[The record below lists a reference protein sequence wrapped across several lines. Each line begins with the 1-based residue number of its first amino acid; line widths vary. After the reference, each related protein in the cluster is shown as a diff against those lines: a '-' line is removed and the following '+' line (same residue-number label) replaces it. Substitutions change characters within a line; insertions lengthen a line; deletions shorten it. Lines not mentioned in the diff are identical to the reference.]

1 MSKFRGTG
9 EPSTYVISITPFAKD
24 SSFDEEGI
32 RHHLRRLRAAGIGV
46 YVGGGGSGEGFA
58 MSADEHKRLLDIAVE
73 ELKGGVPIRAMG
85 TEPRTASQMVE
96 YVGIAQSAGVDA
108 AQIYS
113 LDQGHGHQP
122 FKDEIR
128 TYFTEILDAVDIPSI
143 ISTHQSVGYL
153 IPIELLDELVDR
165 YPHVVGINCSTGDVR
180 YLIELIDTV
189 GDRVEI
195 HVGGPFQALSALSL
209 GATGFLSSEGNLA
222 PKLCVSV
229 IDSFKKGDLD
239 GAFDSYAR
247 VARLSRALYNRGGI
261 RATKAVLTELGLAGG
276 YPRRPQ
282 LEVSATVVGE
292 LMELVRGLDLANI
305 EGWPA
310 TDA

>member
-1 MSKFRGTG
+1 MSTFRGTG

-24 SSFDEEGI
+24 GSFDEAGV
-32 RHHLRRLRAAGIGV
+32 RRHLRRLRDAGIGV

-58 MSADEHKRLLDIAVE
+58 MSADEHKRLLEIAVD
-73 ELKGGVPIRAMG
+73 ELEGRVPIRAMG
-85 TEPRTASQMVE
+85 TEPRAASQMIE
-96 YVGIAQSAGVDA
+96 YVSVAKSVGVDG

-122 FKDEIR
+122 FRDEIR
-128 TYFTEILDAVDIPSI
+128 TYFTDILDAVDIPSI

-153 IPIELLDELVDR
+153 IPIDLLDELVDR
-165 YPHVVGINCSTGDVR
+165 YPHVVGINCSTGDMR

-209 GATGFLSSEGNLA
+209 GATGYLSSEGNLA
-222 PKLCVSV
+222 PRLCVSV
-229 IDSFKKGDLD
+229 IDSFTKGDLAV
-239 GAFDSYAR
+239 AFDSYAR
-247 VARLSRALYNRGGI
+247 VARLSRVLYGRGGI
-261 RATKAVLTELGLAGG
+261 RATKAVLNELGLAGG

-282 LEVSATVVGE
+282 LEVSAEVVTE
-292 LMELVRGLDLANI
+292 LMELVRALDLATI
-305 EGWPA
+305 EGWS
-310 TDA
+310 TKDA

>member
-1 MSKFRGTG
+1 
-9 EPSTYVISITPFAKD
+9 
-24 SSFDEEGI
+24 
-32 RHHLRRLRAAGIGV
+32 LRRLRDAGIGV

-58 MSADEHKRLLDIAVE
+58 MSPHEHKRLLEIAVD
-73 ELKGGVPIRAMG
+73 ELKGQVPVRAMG
-85 TEPRTASQMVE
+85 IEPRLASQMIE
-96 YVGIAQSAGVDA
+96 YVGVAKTAGVDA

-122 FKDEIR
+122 STDEIR
-128 TYFTEILDAVDIPSI
+128 TYFTDILDAIDVPSI

-153 IPIELLDELVDR
+153 IPIELLDQLVDR
-165 YPHVVGINCSTGDVR
+165 YDHVVGINCSTGDMR

-209 GATGFLSSEGNLA
+209 GATGYLSSEGNLA

-229 IDSFKKGDLD
+229 IDSFTKGDL
-239 GAFDSYAR
+239 AATFDSYAR
-247 VARLSRALYNRGGI
+247 VARLSRALYGRGGI
-261 RATKAVLTELGLAGG
+261 RATKAVLTQLGLAGG

-282 LEVSATVVGE
+282 LDVAENVVAE
-292 LMELVRGLDLANI
+292 LMELVRALDLAAI
-305 EGWPA
+305 EGWSA
-310 TDA
+310 KDAEYNG

>member
-1 MSKFRGTG
+1 MSTFRGTG
-9 EPSTYVISITPFAKD
+9 DPSTYVISITPFAKD
-24 SSFDEEGI
+24 SSFDETGI

-58 MSADEHKRLLDIAVE
+58 MSADEHRRLLDIAVD
-73 ELKGGVPIRAMG
+73 ELKGKVPVRAMG
-85 TEPRTASQMVE
+85 IEPRAASQMVE
-96 YVGIAQSAGVDA
+96 YVSVAKSAGVDA

-122 FKDEIR
+122 FNDEIR
-128 TYFTEILDAVDIPSI
+128 TYFTDILDAVDIPSI

-153 IPIELLDELVDR
+153 IPIELLNELVDR
-165 YPHVVGINCSTGDVR
+165 YPHVVGINCSTGDMR

-209 GATGFLSSEGNLA
+209 GATGYLSSEGNLA

-229 IDSFKKGDLD
+229 IDGFKKNDLAV
-239 GAFDSYAR
+239 AFDSYAR
-247 VARLSRALYNRGGI
+247 VARLSRALYGRGGI

-282 LEVSATVVGE
+282 LEVAATVVGE
-292 LMELVRGLDLANI
+292 LMELVRALDLATI
-305 EGWPA
+305 EGWPVK
-310 TDA
+310 DA